1 MDGEQSDVPTE
12 DKMVP
17 KDAKE
22 EIPMSRKESGE
33 EYKSHTVS
41 PVENTTSEAPS
52 DQRGPNELNI
62 VKAEKVEKL
71 QSPPPGRSDPDDP
84 AVSEPLEN
92 ERFINNILSRL
103 RNIRG
108 KNE

>member
-1 MDGEQSDVPTE
+1 
-12 DKMVP
+12 
-17 KDAKE
+17 
-22 EIPMSRKESGE
+22 MSRKESGE
-33 EYKSHTVS
+33 ESKSNQVS
-41 PVENTTSEAPS
+41 PAENTTSVEPS
-52 DQRGPNELNI
+52 DHREPNESNI
-62 VKAEKVEKL
+62 VTAEKVEKL
-71 QSPPPGRSDPDDP
+71 QSPPPERSDPDDP